1 MYPST
6 QLSQSDKVVNFRQ
19 GIVKMVKRDLVKG
32 EVVCCKIAGN
42 VVAAVVLVGG
52 STKIRVRNL
61 KTDRIAH
68 LKTLKAVR
76 SILKT
81 L

>member
-1 MYPST
+1 
-6 QLSQSDKVVNFRQ
+6 
-19 GIVKMVKRDLVKG
+19 
-32 EVVCCKIAGN
+32 